1 MWAIWIPSAWA
12 ETSSAAKP
20 HLFEQLVPIIFIF
33 LLIYLLLIR
42 PAQKKQKQHQFL
54 LDQLKK
60 GDHVMTSSGILGT
73 IHGLAD
79 HFVILEVAENV
90 RIRIVRS
97 QISSLVD
104 SRGETVNS
112 VPTNS

>member
-1 MWAIWIPSAWA
+1 MWVPSAWA

-20 HLFEQLVPIIFIF
+20 HFFEQLVPFIFIF

-42 PAQKKQKQHQFL
+42 PAQKKQRQHQLL
-54 LDQLKK
+54 LDRLKK
-60 GDHVMTSSGILGT
+60 GDHVVTSSGILGT

-79 HFVILEVAENV
+79 HFITLEVAENV
-90 RIRIVRS
+90 RIRIARS

-112 VPTNS
+112 VTTHS